1 MKDQE
6 TVCCCYLVGTKSV
19 LGKWLNQNILDKN
32 IVQFFSL
39 KTIFFSNQCFS
50 PKTSILEMLI
60 ALAVNIVMGLLI
72 AHPLPITVFT
82 FNFWLEYL
90 TIDLYLLPRQPQ
102 WPRRWWGWQRVSW
115 RRGKNCWLSG
125 IPPFLTKDNPSASA
139 RGVGRSNHVYLLIL
153 GLLSCFQL
161 VLNALFPK

>member
-1 MKDQE
+1 M
-6 TVCCCYLVGTKSV
+6 
-19 LGKWLNQNILDKN
+19 NQNILDKN

-90 TIDLYLLPRQPQ
+90 TIFNNIQ
-102 WPRRWWGWQRVSW
+102 
-115 RRGKNCWLSG
+115 
-125 IPPFLTKDNPSASA
+125 
-139 RGVGRSNHVYLLIL
+139 
-153 GLLSCFQL
+153 
-161 VLNALFPK
+161 